1 MRFKLATKISLTIA
15 GVVTLA
21 VLSSVVA
28 VFAAHQSNRL
38 MERMVTENLASVVA
52 AQELQIALMEQ
63 RGFVTSYILDEGNR
77 AWLDELER
85 KEPAFQ
91 RWLAE
96 VRATAYTSKERA
108 VLADVEEVF
117 NQYDAKRDEAVALY
131 DMGDVEAAKCVVLRD
146 VKTAYDQA
154 HKLCEDYVAANQRI
168 VQRRTAQGSSQI
180 RRLTFWSV
188 AAWF

>member
-38 MERMVTENLASVVA
+38 MERMVTENLSSVVA

-63 RGFVTSYILDEGNR
+63 RGFVTSYILDDGNR
-77 AWLDELER
+77 AWLEELER

-96 VRATAYTSKERA
+96 VRATA
-108 VLADVEEVF
+108 
-117 NQYDAKRDEAVALY
+117 
-131 DMGDVEAAKCVVLRD
+131 
-146 VKTAYDQA
+146 
-154 HKLCEDYVAANQRI
+154 
-168 VQRRTAQGSSQI
+168 
-180 RRLTFWSV
+180 
-188 AAWF
+188 